1 MTNGILQSIKKIGIT
16 SRMGSFK
23 AFLVSLNLVS
33 SFSSCLDKTLMMV
46 AELRISSSTF
56 SSLPT
61 KPTTTPSLFALQILR
76 HCLQRI
82 TLPTTTAPTSSEYC
96 KTKILLPNDIW
107 KPFDAPGNA
116 LLARTQIE
124 HMMAGATQST
134 SATKRSSSKPRW
146 PGISLLEFPAIASPK
161 KIEFLNFPQM
171 LELIPGIDFAL
182 PGKAAPILQR
192 YASAEGCV
200 GVARCRGSRRRSRW
214 KRSEKEAGFANPAA
228 RQGQAGNRRRRSRG
242 VRPVVAIDIC
252 STVRQPGDERVSRGV
267 G

>member
-1 MTNGILQSIKKIGIT
+1 MYNATAFSRVVVIECNFAVDMWLQPAIVDKNPAEEYYDKKDSAKHTIYKKKDKIGIT

-96 KTKILLPNDIW
+96 KTKILLPND
-107 KPFDAPGNA
+107 
-116 LLARTQIE
+116 
-124 HMMAGATQST
+124 
-134 SATKRSSSKPRW
+134 
-146 PGISLLEFPAIASPK
+146 
-161 KIEFLNFPQM
+161 
-171 LELIPGIDFAL
+171 
-182 PGKAAPILQR
+182 
-192 YASAEGCV
+192 V
-200 GVARCRGSRRRSRW
+200 
-214 KRSEKEAGFANPAA
+214 
-228 RQGQAGNRRRRSRG
+228 
-242 VRPVVAIDIC
+242 
-252 STVRQPGDERVSRGV
+252 
-267 G
+267 